1 MLAVLVAASAVSLPG
16 CAGGD
21 AAKQA
26 REWSW
31 LVAAKRGLDA
41 ERDALAALPPGP
53 DTARRA
59 AETARRAAAYQRR
72 LERYLEHIRPEGGP
86 GASPEAGQPLPP
98 HELAALHMRSDE
110 AVRAA
115 RDFVARAGD
124 YRQAIEICR
133 SALSLDP
140 GYPPLERQL
149 AAAEAGRYVTAA
161 RFAQIKP
168 GMTAAA
174 VRGLLG
180 PPNLH
185 DVRDYPQ
192 RGLVAWFYPKDA
204 TGAAAGVWFK
214 RVEGTLGSSV
224 PGPVFQ
230 VDFDALDPRRDVSPP
245 VPAAPAP
252 TGSARPAVPAG

>member
-21 AAKQA
+21 AAKEA

-31 LVAAKRGLDA
+31 LVATKRGLDA
-41 ERDALAALPPGP
+41 ERDALAALPPGS

-72 LERYLEHIRPEGGP
+72 LQRYLEHNEVGPE
-86 GASPEAGQPLPP
+86 ASPEAGQPLPP

-161 RFAQIKP
+161 RFAQVKP

-214 RVEGTLGSSV
+214 RAAGAGSNA

-230 VDFDALDPRRDVSPP
+230 VDFDALDPRRDASPPP
-245 VPAAPAP
+245 VPPAPAP